1 MTVRHGIVFL
11 GGIKQGGRVTKPKHS
26 IVETPLP
33 YSLLKTIANY
43 NTPLKNEVSVVYSG
57 LNMAGN

>member
-1 MTVRHGIVFL
+1 L

-57 LNMAGN
+57 LKMAGN